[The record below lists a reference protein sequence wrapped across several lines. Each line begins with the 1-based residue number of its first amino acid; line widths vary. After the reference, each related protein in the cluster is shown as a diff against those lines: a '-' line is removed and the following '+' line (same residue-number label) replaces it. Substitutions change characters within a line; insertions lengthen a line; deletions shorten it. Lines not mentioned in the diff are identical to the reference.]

1 MKTPPVS
8 DQPVERNT
16 SDQLVALVKSH
27 VENHIGTITLNDP
40 KTLNSLSGF
49 LIKDL
54 LDTLDRF
61 RREEVRVVILRA
73 RLGSK
78 TWSAGH
84 NVGELPKH
92 ARDPLTYSDPLRVA
106 IRKIQEYPSPVI
118 AMVEGGVWGGACELV
133 MACDL
138 VVAVESATFAITP
151 ARLGV
156 PYNIG
161 GVQNMIG
168 SVPMVVVKEMLFRAK
183 PISAQRAY
191 EVGIANYVVPANQLE
206 AKTLEL
212 AQDMLTNS
220 PLVITLLKEE
230 THVLAHAIALSAETF
245 ERIQSVRR
253 RIYDSEDYQ
262 EGIRSFFEKRK
273 PIFQGK

>member
-1 MKTPPVS
+1 MT
-8 DQPVERNT
+8 QIT
-16 SDQLVALVKSH
+16 ATLVQASVK
-27 VENHIGTITLNDP
+27 EHIGTITLNDP
-40 KTLNSLSGF
+40 RTLNSLSGA

-54 LDTLDRF
+54 LGTLESF
-61 RREEVRVVILRA
+61 REEGVRVVILRA
-73 RLGSK
+73 EPGCK

-92 ARDPLTYSDPLRVA
+92 ARDPLTYGDPLRVA
-106 IRKIQEYPSPVI
+106 IRKIQEYPTPVL
-118 AMVEGGVWGGACELV
+118 AMIEGGVWGGACELV
-133 MACDL
+133 MACDM
-138 VVAVESATFAITP
+138 VIAAETATFAITP

-191 EVGIANYVVPANQLE
+191 EVGIANYVVPGGQLE
-206 AKTLEL
+206 AKTVEL
-212 AQDMLTNS
+212 AQDMLANS

-230 THVLAHAIALSAETF
+230 THVLAHALALSAETF

-253 RIYDSEDYQ
+253 RIYDSDDYQ

-273 PIFQGK
+273 PVFQGR

>member
-1 MKTPPVS
+1 MTE
-8 DQPVERNT
+8 QT
-16 SDQLVALVKSH
+16 VAFVKSS
-27 VENHIGTITLNDP
+27 VENHIGTITLHDP
-40 KTLNSLSGF
+40 KTLNSLSGA

-54 LDTLDRF
+54 LRTLDSF
-61 RREEVRVVILRA
+61 RDEGVRVVILRA
-73 RLGSK
+73 LPGSK

-84 NVGELPKH
+84 NVSELPKH

-106 IRKIQEYPSPVI
+106 IRKIQEYPTPVL
-118 AMVEGGVWGGACELV
+118 AMIEGGVWGGACEVV
-133 MACDL
+133 MACDM
-138 VVAVESATFAITP
+138 VIAAESATFAITP

-168 SVPMVVVKEMLFRAK
+168 SVPMAVVKEMLFRAK

-191 EVGIANYVVPANQLE
+191 EVGIANYVVPTDQLE

-212 AQDMLTNS
+212 AEDMLANS

-230 THVLAHAIALSAETF
+230 THVLAHALALSAETF

-273 PIFQGK
+273 PVFQGR

>member
-8 DQPVERNT
+8 VQPVETNT
-16 SDQLVALVKSH
+16 SEQTVALVQSR

-40 KTLNSLSGF
+40 KTLNSLSGA

-61 RREEVRVVILRA
+61 REEEVRVVLLRA
-73 RLGSK
+73 RPGSK

-106 IRKIQEYPSPVI
+106 IRKIQEYPTPVV

-133 MACDL
+133 MACD
-138 VVAVESATFAITP
+138 VVIAVDSATFAITP

-161 GVQNMIG
+161 GIQNMIG

-191 EVGIANYVVPANQLE
+191 EVGITNYVVPADQLE

-212 AQDMLTNS
+212 AQDMLANS

-230 THVLAHAIALSAETF
+230 THVLAHACALSAETF

-273 PIFQGK
+273 PVFQGK

>member
-1 MKTPPVS
+1 MKTFPAS
-8 DQPVERNT
+8 DQPGETNT
-16 SDQLVALVKSH
+16 SEQTVSLVQSR
-27 VENHIGTITLNDP
+27 VESHIGTITLNDL
-40 KTLNSLSGF
+40 KTLNSLSGA

-54 LDTLDRF
+54 LETLDRF
-61 RREEVRVVILRA
+61 REEEVRVVILRA
-73 RLGSK
+73 RPGSK

-106 IRKIQEYPSPVI
+106 IRKIQEYPAPVL

-138 VVAVESATFAITP
+138 VIAVESATFAITP

-191 EVGIANYVVPANQLE
+191 EVGIANYVVPADQLE

-212 AQDMLTNS
+212 AQDMLANS

-230 THVLAHAIALSAETF
+230 THVLAHALALSAETF

-273 PIFQGK
+273 PVFQGK

>member
-1 MKTPPVS
+1 MKTLPVS
-8 DQPVERNT
+8 DQPGETNT
-16 SDQLVALVKSH
+16 SQQTVAFVQSR

-40 KTLNSLSGF
+40 KTLNSLSGV

-61 RREEVRVVILRA
+61 RDQEVRVVILRA
-73 RLGSK
+73 CPGSK

-138 VVAVESATFAITP
+138 VIAVESATFAITP

-191 EVGIANYVVPANQLE
+191 EVGIANYVVQADQLV

-212 AQDMLTNS
+212 AQDMLANS

-273 PIFQGK
+273 PVFHGK

>member
-1 MKTPPVS
+1 MKTPPIP
-8 DQPVERNT
+8 DEPGETNMTEQT
-16 SDQLVALVKSH
+16 VALVKSS
-27 VENHIGTITLNDP
+27 VENQIGTITLNDP
-40 KTLNSLSGF
+40 KTLNSLSGA

-54 LDTLDRF
+54 LDALDRF
-61 RREEVRVVILRA
+61 RGGGVRVVILRA
-73 RLGSK
+73 CPASK

-106 IRKIQEYPSPVI
+106 IRNIQEYPMPVL

-133 MACDL
+133 MACDM

-168 SVPMVVVKEMLFRAK
+168 SVPMAVVKEMLFRAK

-191 EVGIANYVVPANQLE
+191 EVGIANYVVPADQLE

-212 AQDMLTNS
+212 AQDMLANS

-230 THVLAHAIALSAETF
+230 THVLAHALALSAETF

-273 PIFQGK
+273 PVFQGR

>member
-8 DQPVERNT
+8 DQHLETNASEQT
-16 SDQLVALVKSH
+16 VALVQSR
-27 VENHIGTITLNDP
+27 VESHIGTITLNDL
-40 KTLNSLSGF
+40 KTLNSLSGA

-54 LDTLDRF
+54 LETLDRF
-61 RREEVRVVILRA
+61 REEEVRVVILRA
-73 RLGSK
+73 RPGSK

-106 IRKIQEYPSPVI
+106 IRKIQEYPAPVL

-138 VVAVESATFAITP
+138 VIAVESATFAITP

-191 EVGIANYVVPANQLE
+191 EVGIANYVVPADQLE

-212 AQDMLTNS
+212 AQDMLANS

-230 THVLAHAIALSAETF
+230 THVLAHALALSAETF

-273 PIFQGK
+273 PVFEGK

>member
-1 MKTPPVS
+1 MAQMTA
-8 DQPVERNT
+8 T
-16 SDQLVALVKSH
+16 LVQASVK
-27 VENHIGTITLNDP
+27 EHIGTITLNDP
-40 KTLNSLSGF
+40 RTLNSLSGA

-54 LDTLDRF
+54 LGTLESF
-61 RREEVRVVILRA
+61 REEGVRVVILRA
-73 RLGSK
+73 APGCK

-92 ARDPLTYSDPLRVA
+92 ARDPLTYGDPLRVA
-106 IRKIQEYPSPVI
+106 IRKIQEYPAPVL

-133 MACDL
+133 MACDM
-138 VVAVESATFAITP
+138 VVAAQSATFAITP

-168 SVPMVVVKEMLFRAK
+168 SVPMAVVKEMLFRAK

-191 EVGIANYVVPANQLE
+191 EVGIANYVVPPDQLE

-212 AQDMLTNS
+212 AQDMLANS

-230 THVLAHAIALSAETF
+230 THVLAHALALSAETF

-253 RIYDSEDYQ
+253 RIYDSDDYQ

-273 PIFQGK
+273 PVFQGR

>member
-8 DQPVERNT
+8 DQPLETNASEQT
-16 SDQLVALVKSH
+16 VALVQSR
-27 VENHIGTITLNDP
+27 VESHIGTITLNDL
-40 KTLNSLSGF
+40 KTLNSLSGA

-54 LDTLDRF
+54 LETLDRF
-61 RREEVRVVILRA
+61 REEEVRVVILRA
-73 RLGSK
+73 RPGSK

-106 IRKIQEYPSPVI
+106 IRKIQEYPAPVL

-138 VVAVESATFAITP
+138 VIAVESATFAITP

-191 EVGIANYVVPANQLE
+191 EVGIANYVVPADQLE

-212 AQDMLTNS
+212 AQDMLANS

-230 THVLAHAIALSAETF
+230 THVLAHALALSAETF

-273 PIFQGK
+273 PDFQGK

>member
-1 MKTPPVS
+1 MKTFPAS
-8 DQPVERNT
+8 DQPGETNT
-16 SDQLVALVKSH
+16 SEQTVSLVQSR
-27 VENHIGTITLNDP
+27 VESHIGTITLNDL
-40 KTLNSLSGF
+40 KTLNSLSGV

-54 LDTLDRF
+54 LETLDRF
-61 RREEVRVVILRA
+61 REEEVRVVILRA
-73 RLGSK
+73 RPGSK

-106 IRKIQEYPSPVI
+106 IRKIQEYPAPVL

-138 VVAVESATFAITP
+138 VIAVESATFAITP

-191 EVGIANYVVPANQLE
+191 EVGIANYVVPADQLE

-212 AQDMLTNS
+212 AQDMLANS

-230 THVLAHAIALSAETF
+230 THVLAHALALSAETF

-273 PIFQGK
+273 PVFQGK

>member
-1 MKTPPVS
+1 MTEATVPLVQSSAK
-8 DQPVERNT
+8 DQV
-16 SDQLVALVKSH
+16 
-27 VENHIGTITLNDP
+27 GTITLNDP
-40 KTLNSLSGF
+40 KTLNSLSGG

-54 LDTLDRF
+54 LRTLDTF
-61 RREEVRVVILRA
+61 QQEGIRVVLLRA
-73 RLGSK
+73 PAGSK

-106 IRKIQEYPSPVI
+106 IRKIQEYPAPVV
-118 AMVEGGVWGGACELV
+118 AMIEGGVWGGACELV
-133 MACDL
+133 MACDM
-138 VVAVESATFAITP
+138 VVAAESATFAITP

-156 PYNIG
+156 PYNLG

-168 SVPMVVVKEMLFRAK
+168 SVPMVVVKEMLYRAK

-191 EVGIANYVVPANQLE
+191 EVGIANYVVPADQLE

-212 AQDMLTNS
+212 VEDMLANS

-230 THVLAHAIALSAETF
+230 THVLAHALALSAETF

-273 PIFQGK
+273 PVFHGK

>member
-8 DQPVERNT
+8 DQPLETNASEQT
-16 SDQLVALVKSH
+16 VALVQSR
-27 VENHIGTITLNDP
+27 VESHIGTITLNDL
-40 KTLNSLSGF
+40 KTLNSLSGA

-54 LDTLDRF
+54 LETLDRF
-61 RREEVRVVILRA
+61 REEEVRVVILRA
-73 RLGSK
+73 RPGSK

-106 IRKIQEYPSPVI
+106 IRKIQEYPAPVL

-138 VVAVESATFAITP
+138 VIAVESATFAITP

-191 EVGIANYVVPANQLE
+191 EVGIANYVVPADQLE

-212 AQDMLTNS
+212 AQDMLANS

-230 THVLAHAIALSAETF
+230 THVLAHALALSAETF

-273 PIFQGK
+273 PVFEGK

>member
-1 MKTPPVS
+1 MT
-8 DQPVERNT
+8 QMT
-16 SDQLVALVKSH
+16 ATLVQASVK
-27 VENHIGTITLNDP
+27 EHIGTITLNDP
-40 KTLNSLSGF
+40 RTLNSLSGA

-54 LDTLDRF
+54 LGTLESF
-61 RREEVRVVILRA
+61 REEGVRVVILRA
-73 RLGSK
+73 APGCK

-84 NVGELPKH
+84 NVSELPKH
-92 ARDPLTYSDPLRVA
+92 ARDPLTYGDPLRVA
-106 IRKIQEYPSPVI
+106 IRKIQEYPAPVL

-133 MACDL
+133 MACDM
-138 VVAVESATFAITP
+138 VVAAQSATFAITP

-168 SVPMVVVKEMLFRAK
+168 SVPMAVVKEMLFRAK

-191 EVGIANYVVPANQLE
+191 EVGIANYVVPPDQLE

-212 AQDMLTNS
+212 AQDMLANS

-230 THVLAHAIALSAETF
+230 THVLAHALALSAETF

-253 RIYDSEDYQ
+253 RIYDSDDYQ

-273 PIFQGK
+273 PVFQGR